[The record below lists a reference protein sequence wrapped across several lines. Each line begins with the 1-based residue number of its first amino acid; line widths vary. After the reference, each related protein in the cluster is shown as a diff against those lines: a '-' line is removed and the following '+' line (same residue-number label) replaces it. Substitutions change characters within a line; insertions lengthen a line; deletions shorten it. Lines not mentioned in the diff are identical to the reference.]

1 MLNTDILLAEILRAF
16 VAAAFEV
23 VVEVARKHGKRILNS
38 LMGKSDNE
46 ADDDLEENHEKLMEL
61 AGDLLPRRDYML
73 ARTKT
78 KLVTQQSGCHDWIY
92 RAKKSVDEVQELET
106 NYKTQSQHGSSGSST
121 GLSRSMKK
129 MCKELRYWLELEPR
143 IRLQVEKLPERV
155 LSMSKPQLVDKPFLH
170 PIVEKIKCN
179 LEDENVKIIALCA
192 GPKMGKTTIMQSLNN
207 NEDIA
212 KIFDIVIL
220 VTVSEDL
227 SFEKLQYIIA
237 NRLKLNMEGI
247 TSSDE
252 IYHQICQE
260 LKSKKCLLLLDEASG
275 SFHSSLITQYGNAKD
290 SKVVLTA
297 RTRPDCLE
305 MKADILI
312 PVEPMSKTVAW
323 EIFQEKVG
331 QNVNIPLVKPIAE
344 LVTEECAGLP
354 SLIDKV
360 ASKFRRRDSYDL
372 WKEGYEIL
380 QSWSGA
386 NIDDIDQLL

>member
-1 MLNTDILLAEILRAF
+1 MGTKFIDILLAEIFKTF
-16 VAAAFEV
+16 VAAACKV
-23 VVEVARKHGKRILNS
+23 VVEAACKHGKRILNS

-46 ADDDLEENHEKLMEL
+46 ADDGLEENHERLMEL
-61 AGDLLPRRDYML
+61 AEDLFTRRNYIL
-73 ARTKT
+73 AQTKT
-78 KLVTQQSGCHDWIY
+78 KLVTKVCDDWISWGE
-92 RAKKSVDEVQELET
+92 KSVNEVQELET
-106 NYKTQSQHGSSGSST
+106 NYKTQSQHGSSRSKT
-121 GLSRSMKK
+121 DLSRRMKK
-129 MCKELRYWLELEPR
+129 MWKELRYWLELEPR

-155 LSMSKPQLVDKPFLH
+155 ILMSKPKPEDMPFLR
-170 PIVEKIKCN
+170 PIVENIVCN
-179 LEDENVKIIALCA
+179 LKDENVKTIGLWGRPEI
-192 GPKMGKTTIMQSLNN
+192 GKTTIIQSLNN

-212 KIFDIVIL
+212 KMFEIVIC

-227 SFEKLQYIIA
+227 SFEKLQYKVA
-237 NRLKLNMEGI
+237 NRLRLNMEGI

-290 SKVVLTA
+290 SKVVFTA

-305 MKADILI
+305 MNANILI

-323 EIFQEKVG
+323 QIFQAKVG